1 LRPSRVD
8 NLPPATFAI
17 GGYQSQRPPC
27 SVHSAWGPYLSLPV
41 WIDRAIDPAN
51 PRSLLHRDP
60 RTELGTSLYT
70 RMWHTD
76 PCRQSLRGGV
86 RYVRTNHTV
95 PITKRDL
102 HVCFGSPRDEESY
115 GSEVT
120 GVERRDCGR
129 LIEYWTKTEYNNW
142 RSWKS

>member
-1 LRPSRVD
+1 MRPSRVD

-115 GSEVT
+115 GQVRVQLQAVYSPCS
-120 GVERRDCGR
+120 RRR
-129 LIEYWTKTEYNNW
+129 LL
-142 RSWKS
+142 SFVAS